1 MNNILHQHL
10 NQLRVI
16 ALFREGDK
24 ARIESGSL
32 TVDPRPNY
40 GIAWLRRQWWTPWGM
55 LYSPPCKDE
64 TVRYLQQFYIS
75 ICQLAEQI
83 LAELDADKQSMRAD
97 ERRRSRLIDAAQS
110 LEKHLRESV
119 DGLRALAK
127 TYEEFPKQHSELT
140 GIINDYAEPAI
151 RMLNGVLP
159 RPAPKLSTERGAPS
173 SILLQTPAVRLCE
186 TNLVGNAVRLGE
198 TNAVQMSEEEQDNEM
213 MRALLERTD
222 PSN

>member
-83 LAELDADKQSMRAD
+83 LAELDAAGKHVD

-119 DGLRALAK
+119 DGCARS
-127 TYEEFPKQHSELT
+127 PRLT
-140 GIINDYAEPAI
+140 
-151 RMLNGVLP
+151 
-159 RPAPKLSTERGAPS
+159 KS
-173 SILLQTPAVRLCE
+173 SPNNIP
-186 TNLVGNAVRLGE
+186 N
-198 TNAVQMSEEEQDNEM
+198 
-213 MRALLERTD
+213 
-222 PSN
+222 

>member
-83 LAELDADKQSMRAD
+83 LAELDADKRAD
-97 ERRRSRLIDAAQS
+97 ERRRARLLDAAQS

-159 RPAPKLSTERGAPS
+159 RQAPKLSTTAS
-173 SILLQTPAVRLCE
+173 SILLQAPAAHLSE
-186 TNLVGNAVRLGE
+186 TNSVRPSE
-198 TNAVQMSEEEQDNEM
+198 TNVMYMSEEEQDNEM
-213 MRALLERTD
+213 MRTLLNRMD
-222 PSN
+222 SVN

>member
-83 LAELDADKQSMRAD
+83 LAELDADKRAD

-159 RPAPKLSTERGAPS
+159 RQAPKLSTSAS
-173 SILLQTPAVRLCE
+173 SILLQAPAAHLSETNSVRPSE
-186 TNLVGNAVRLGE
+186 TNLVGGNANAVY
-198 TNAVQMSEEEQDNEM
+198 MSEEEQDNEM
-213 MRALLERTD
+213 MRTLLNRMD
-222 PSN
+222 SVN